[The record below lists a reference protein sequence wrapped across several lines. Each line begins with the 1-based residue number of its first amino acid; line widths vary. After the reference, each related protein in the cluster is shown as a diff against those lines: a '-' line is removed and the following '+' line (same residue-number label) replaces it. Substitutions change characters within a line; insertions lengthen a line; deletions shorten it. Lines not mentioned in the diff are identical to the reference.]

1 MSQMCEQLEGRQ
13 PKGRRGFAP
22 GGAAMAGA
30 AVGLAL
36 LLGGCITVKAPDK
49 PIEINLNVK
58 VQQEVVVR
66 LQKDAQ
72 DLIQNNPELF
82 PQ

>member
-1 MSQMCEQLEGRQ
+1 M
-13 PKGRRGFAP
+13 KT
-22 GGAAMAGA
+22 AAYLAAALAG
-30 AVGLAL
+30 LS
-36 LLGGCITVKAPDK
+36 LGGCIQVRAPDK

-66 LQKDAQ
+66 LQRDAQ

>member
-1 MSQMCEQLEGRQ
+1 MTANEEANGTDPRR
-13 PKGRRGFAP
+13 KGAI
-22 GGAAMAGA
+22 ALIAG
-30 AVGLAL
+30 LIAL
-36 LLGGCITVKAPDK
+36 PLGGCITVKAPDK

-72 DLIQNNPELF
+72 DLIENNPELF
-82 PQ
+82 PG

>member
-1 MSQMCEQLEGRQ
+1 MIARCEEIAGDRT
-13 PKGRRGFAP
+13 GMRRRSKIRCFPVALVLP
-22 GGAAMAGA
+22 
-30 AVGLAL
+30 LAL
-36 LLGGCITVKAPDK
+36 LLPACITVKAPDK

-72 DLIQNNPELF
+72 DLIENNPELF

>member
-1 MSQMCEQLEGRQ
+1 MKRSAWGEGCAM
-13 PKGRRGFAP
+13 GRKA
-22 GGAAMAGA
+22 GGAMALA
-30 AVGLAL
+30 AAAL
-36 LLGGCITVKAPDK
+36 SLGGCITVKAPDR

-72 DLIQNNPELF
+72 DLITNNPELF

>member
-1 MSQMCEQLEGRQ
+1 MTRNYKETVENREFF
-13 PKGRRGFAP
+13 P
-22 GGAAMAGA
+22 
-30 AVGLAL
+30 AVTVLLASAL
-36 LLGGCITVKAPDK
+36 LLGGCITVKAPEN

-72 DLIQNNPELF
+72 DLIENNPELF
-82 PQ
+82 PE

>member
-1 MSQMCEQLEGRQ
+1 MNHSCEHGHENRVHGNAVAL
-13 PKGRRGFAP
+13 AC
-22 GGAAMAGA
+22 AAGI
-30 AVGLAL
+30 AL

-72 DLIQNNPELF
+72 DLIENNPELF
-82 PQ
+82 PE

>member
-1 MSQMCEQLEGRQ
+1 M
-13 PKGRRGFAP
+13 KRRTIMTAIFA
-22 GGAAMAGA
+22 
-30 AVGLAL
+30 GLT
-36 LLGGCITVKAPDK
+36 LGGCIQVRAPDK

-66 LQKDAQ
+66 LQRDAQ
-72 DLIQNNPELF
+72 DLISNNPELF

>member
-1 MSQMCEQLEGRQ
+1 MIDGKSEGDA
-13 PKGRRGFAP
+13 GRMRM
-22 GGAAMAGA
+22 MALS
-30 AVGLAL
+30 AVVASLAL
-36 LLGGCITVKAPDK
+36 AGCITVKAPDK

-58 VQQEVVVR
+58 VQQEVIVR

-82 PQ
+82 PS

>member
-1 MSQMCEQLEGRQ
+1 M
-13 PKGRRGFAP
+13 KT
-22 GGAAMAGA
+22 AAILAAAIAG
-30 AVGLAL
+30 LS
-36 LLGGCITVKAPDK
+36 LGGCIQVRAPDK

-66 LQKDAQ
+66 LQRDAQ

>member
-1 MSQMCEQLEGRQ
+1 MIDVKAESDA
-13 PKGRRGFAP
+13 GRRQGKALSVL
-22 GGAAMAGA
+22 AAS
-30 AVGLAL
+30 L
-36 LLGGCITVKAPDK
+36 LMGGCITVKAPDK

-58 VQQEVVVR
+58 VQQEVIVR

-82 PQ
+82 PS

>member
-1 MSQMCEQLEGRQ
+1 MKREAILT
-13 PKGRRGFAP
+13 
-22 GGAAMAGA
+22 AALA
-30 AVGLAL
+30 GLAL
-36 LLGGCITVKAPDK
+36 TGCIQVRAPDK

-66 LQKDAQ
+66 LQRDAQ

>member
-1 MSQMCEQLEGRQ
+1 MTRNKIM
-13 PKGRRGFAP
+13 
-22 GGAAMAGA
+22 MAG
-30 AVGLAL
+30 LAMSA
-36 LLGGCITVKAPDK
+36 LGGCIQVKAPDK

-58 VQQEVVVR
+58 VQQEVVVK
-66 LQKDAQ
+66 LQRDAQ

>member
-1 MSQMCEQLEGRQ
+1 MRM
-13 PKGRRGFAP
+13 
-22 GGAAMAGA
+22 MALS
-30 AVGLAL
+30 AVVASLAL
-36 LLGGCITVKAPDK
+36 AGCITVKAPDK

-58 VQQEVVVR
+58 VQQEVIVR

>member
-1 MSQMCEQLEGRQ
+1 MTMKW
-13 PKGRRGFAP
+13 KGPRIKTGHRHGDTR
-22 GGAAMAGA
+22 AAM
-30 AVGLAL
+30 
-36 LLGGCITVKAPDK
+36 LGTTTAFVTCLILSGCITVKAPDK

-58 VQQEVVVR
+58 VQQEVIVR

-72 DLIQNNPELF
+72 DLISNNPELF

>member
-1 MSQMCEQLEGRQ
+1 MIADKADNEVTDTDRR
-13 PKGRRGFAP
+13 RRG
-22 GGAAMAGA
+22 MVVLIAGL
-30 AVGLAL
+30 VAL
-36 LLGGCITVKAPDK
+36 PLTGCITVKAPDR

-72 DLIQNNPELF
+72 DLIENNPELF
-82 PQ
+82 PG

>member
-1 MSQMCEQLEGRQ
+1 MN
-13 PKGRRGFAP
+13 RRTF
-22 GGAAMAGA
+22 MTMT
-30 AVGLAL
+30 GLPAL
-36 LLGGCITVKAPDK
+36 ALGGCIQVKAPEK

-66 LQKDAQ
+66 LQRDAQ